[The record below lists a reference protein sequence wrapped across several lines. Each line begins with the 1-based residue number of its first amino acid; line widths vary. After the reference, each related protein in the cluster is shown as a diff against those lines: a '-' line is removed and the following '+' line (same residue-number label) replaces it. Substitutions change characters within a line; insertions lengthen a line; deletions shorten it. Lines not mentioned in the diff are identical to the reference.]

1 MATHG
6 TVSQYQQ
13 SKETWTTYVE
23 RLNHYF
29 IANDVADE
37 GKKRSILLSACGS
50 STYKL
55 IRSLVEVGQLATTP
69 YSEITKLVAGYYQP
83 IPSEIVQR
91 YKFNTRVRASGE
103 LIATYVAAL
112 RELSEYCNY
121 GDKLHEML
129 RDRLVCG
136 VNHDT
141 IQRKLLAE
149 TDLTYEKAYTLAQAI
164 EASERDTLDLKG
176 SKNSSAPLL
185 PLPEVNYSRT
195 FKHSKGKIP
204 TKRGNPT
211 CYRCGGPHLA
221 PACKFIN
228 SECKFCK
235 KKGHIARVCRK
246 AQQESKVGKETNFV
260 LQDMPEDQCADHT
273 HSLCIVRDQASDPL
287 HVQVALNT
295 VQVEMLLDT
304 GASVSLINLLTY
316 QMLQQHKVVAPLQ
329 NSSIQ
334 LRTYTGQP
342 IRVLGRLPVQ
352 AEYMGKLVDVCVHV
366 VEGDGPNLMG
376 RDWLSLLEVNLGEVN
391 LLKND
396 CLLQTLLN
404 KHCSIF
410 NDELG
415 CMKDMKV
422 RLLIDSTAKPKFFK
436 PRSVPFTLRDKV
448 ETELQRLESLG
459 IISPVKFSKWAAP
472 IVPVVKKNGTVRIC
486 GDYKVT
492 ANRATLTE
500 SYPLPLVDELMTDLA
515 GGKYFTK
522 LDLSQ
527 AYLQLPLDNES
538 SELLTINTHKGLF
551 KYNRLPF
558 GVSSAPAIFQR
569 SMETLLRGLNGV
581 SVYLDDILV
590 TGSTHENHLH
600 NLAAVL
606 EQIEQ
611 AGLRLNRSKCFFL
624 QPRLEY
630 LGHVI
635 DEAGRHPTE
644 DKIRA
649 IKEAPA
655 PTNITELRSFLGMI
669 TYYSKFLP
677 NMSTKL
683 TPLYALLAKKKRWSW
698 HTKEEAAFQ
707 LAKQALHSDAV
718 LVHFDSSKPLI
729 LACDASQYG
738 IGAVLSHVFE
748 DGREKPIAYT
758 SRTLNPAEKRY
769 SQLEKEGLAIVSGI
783 KKFHN
788 FLYGR
793 HFIIESDHRPLSFL
807 FNEAKGIPQMA
818 SSLIQRWAITL
829 SAYNY
834 TICYKKGKTLCN
846 ADALSRLP
854 RPVTTATDDTC
865 TELVNLVQHMSST
878 CVSALHIKDWTTK
891 DPLLSKV
898 RRFIQLGWPNNVT
911 EVPCKP
917 YFSRKGELSVL
928 DGCILWGTRVVI
940 PPPGRQPLLK
950 ELHQAHPGVT
960 KMKAL
965 ARSYIWWPNM
975 DTDIETLVKT
985 CTECQESRPSPPTA
999 PLHPWEWPASP
1010 WSRLHI
1016 DFAGPYLGHM
1026 FLVLVDAHSKWMD
1039 VRLMHSIKAH
1049 STIEQLR
1056 MIFATHGIPQKIVSD
1071 NGPTFTSQEFKTF
1084 MTQNGVLHITSAPYH
1099 PSTNGL
1105 AERAVQTFKQAL
1117 KRIQGSSIQE
1127 KLSKFLF
1134 QYRITPHTTTGI
1146 APAELLMGRRLR
1158 SRLDLLFPTVSQ
1170 KVESKQL
1177 KQKKEHDA
1185 TKPVRTFSIGDLV
1198 YVEDFTA
1205 SPQKWIPGKIVEVTG
1220 PLSYC
1225 IELLDGSTVRRHVDN
1240 VIQRC
1245 LTDVP
1250 ISPAVLAPTPVSVQP
1265 VDPLA
1270 LPDLPSSLDLT
1281 QPVPPL
1287 DPPPARTPTPPR
1299 RSTRT
1304 RQKPARF
1311 KA

>member
-1 MATHG
+1 
-6 TVSQYQQ
+6 
-13 SKETWTTYVE
+13 
-23 RLNHYF
+23 
-29 IANDVADE
+29 
-37 GKKRSILLSACGS
+37 
-50 STYKL
+50 
-55 IRSLVEVGQLATTP
+55 
-69 YSEITKLVAGYYQP
+69 
-83 IPSEIVQR
+83 
-91 YKFNTRVRASGE
+91 
-103 LIATYVAAL
+103 
-112 RELSEYCNY
+112 
-121 GDKLHEML
+121 
-129 RDRLVCG
+129 
-136 VNHDT
+136 
-141 IQRKLLAE
+141 
-149 TDLTYEKAYTLAQAI
+149 
-164 EASERDTLDLKG
+164 
-176 SKNSSAPLL
+176 
-185 PLPEVNYSRT
+185 
-195 FKHSKGKIP
+195 
-204 TKRGNPT
+204 
-211 CYRCGGPHLA
+211 
-221 PACKFIN
+221 
-228 SECKFCK
+228 
-235 KKGHIARVCRK
+235 
-246 AQQESKVGKETNFV
+246 
-260 LQDMPEDQCADHT
+260 
-273 HSLCIVRDQASDPL
+273 
-287 HVQVALNT
+287 
-295 VQVEMLLDT
+295 
-304 GASVSLINLLTY
+304 
-316 QMLQQHKVVAPLQ
+316 
-329 NSSIQ
+329 
-334 LRTYTGQP
+334 
-342 IRVLGRLPVQ
+342 
-352 AEYMGKLVDVCVHV
+352 MGKLVDVCVHV

-396 CLLQTLLN
+396 CLLQTVLD
-404 KHCSIF
+404 KHCSVF

-422 RLLIDSTAKPKFFK
+422 KLLIDSAAKPKFFK

-472 IVPVVKKNGTVRIC
+472 IVPVVKKNGTVCIC

-527 AYLQLPLDNES
+527 AYLQLPLDIES
-538 SELLTINTHKGLF
+538 FELLTINTHKGLF

-655 PTNITELRSFLGMI
+655 PTNITELCSFFGMI

-738 IGAVLSHVFE
+738 IGAVLFHVFE

-818 SSLIQRWAITL
+818 SSCIQRWAITL

-834 TICYKKGKTLCN
+834 TICFKKGKTLCN

-854 RPVTTATDDTC
+854 HPVTTATDDTC

-928 DGCILWGTRVVI
+928 DGCILWGTHVVI
-940 PPPGRQPLLK
+940 SPPGRQLLLK

-965 ARSYIWWPNM
+965 ACSYIWWPNM

-985 CTECQESRPSPPTA
+985 CTECQESRPSQPTT

-1016 DFAGPYLGHM
+1016 DFAGPYLGHI

-1049 STIEQLR
+1049 STIGQLR

-1146 APAELLMGRRLR
+1146 APAELFMGRRLR

-1177 KQKKEHDA
+1177 KQKEEHDS
-1185 TKPVRTFSIGDLV
+1185 TKPVRTFSIGDIV
-1198 YVEDFTA
+1198 YVEDYTA
-1205 SPQKWIPGKIVEVTG
+1205 SPQKWIPRKIVEVTG
-1220 PLSYC
+1220 PLS
-1225 IELLDGSTVRRHVDN
+1225 LH
-1240 VIQRC
+1240 
-1245 LTDVP
+1245 
-1250 ISPAVLAPTPVSVQP
+1250 
-1265 VDPLA
+1265 
-1270 LPDLPSSLDLT
+1270 
-1281 QPVPPL
+1281 
-1287 DPPPARTPTPPR
+1287 
-1299 RSTRT
+1299 
-1304 RQKPARF
+1304 
-1311 KA
+1311 

>member
-69 YSEITKLVAGYYQP
+69 YSEITKMVAGYYQP
-83 IPSEIVQR
+83 IPSEIIQR

-149 TDLTYEKAYTLAQAI
+149 PDLTYEKAYTLAQAI
-164 EASERDTLDLKG
+164 EASERDSLDLKG

-185 PLPEVNYSRT
+185 PWPGVNYSRT

-235 KKGHIARVCRK
+235 KKGYIARVCRK
-246 AQQESKVGKETNFV
+246 AQQESKVGKETNVV

-304 GASVSLINLLTY
+304 GASVSLINLPTY

-329 NSSIQ
+329 NFSIQ

-342 IRVLGRLPVQ
+342 IHVLGMLPVQ

-415 CMKDMKV
+415 YMKDMKV

-527 AYLQLPLDNES
+527 AYLQLPLDHES

-611 AGLRLNRSKCFFL
+611 AG
-624 QPRLEY
+624 
-630 LGHVI
+630 
-635 DEAGRHPTE
+635 
-644 DKIRA
+644 
-649 IKEAPA
+649 
-655 PTNITELRSFLGMI
+655 TN
-669 TYYSKFLP
+669 
-677 NMSTKL
+677 
-683 TPLYALLAKKKRWSW
+683 
-698 HTKEEAAFQ
+698 
-707 LAKQALHSDAV
+707 
-718 LVHFDSSKPLI
+718 
-729 LACDASQYG
+729 
-738 IGAVLSHVFE
+738 
-748 DGREKPIAYT
+748 
-758 SRTLNPAEKRY
+758 
-769 SQLEKEGLAIVSGI
+769 
-783 KKFHN
+783 
-788 FLYGR
+788 
-793 HFIIESDHRPLSFL
+793 
-807 FNEAKGIPQMA
+807 
-818 SSLIQRWAITL
+818 
-829 SAYNY
+829 
-834 TICYKKGKTLCN
+834 
-846 ADALSRLP
+846 
-854 RPVTTATDDTC
+854 
-865 TELVNLVQHMSST
+865 
-878 CVSALHIKDWTTK
+878 
-891 DPLLSKV
+891 
-898 RRFIQLGWPNNVT
+898 
-911 EVPCKP
+911 
-917 YFSRKGELSVL
+917 
-928 DGCILWGTRVVI
+928 
-940 PPPGRQPLLK
+940 
-950 ELHQAHPGVT
+950 
-960 KMKAL
+960 
-965 ARSYIWWPNM
+965 
-975 DTDIETLVKT
+975 
-985 CTECQESRPSPPTA
+985 
-999 PLHPWEWPASP
+999 
-1010 WSRLHI
+1010 
-1016 DFAGPYLGHM
+1016 
-1026 FLVLVDAHSKWMD
+1026 
-1039 VRLMHSIKAH
+1039 
-1049 STIEQLR
+1049 
-1056 MIFATHGIPQKIVSD
+1056 
-1071 NGPTFTSQEFKTF
+1071 
-1084 MTQNGVLHITSAPYH
+1084 
-1099 PSTNGL
+1099 
-1105 AERAVQTFKQAL
+1105 
-1117 KRIQGSSIQE
+1117 
-1127 KLSKFLF
+1127 
-1134 QYRITPHTTTGI
+1134 
-1146 APAELLMGRRLR
+1146 
-1158 SRLDLLFPTVSQ
+1158 
-1170 KVESKQL
+1170 
-1177 KQKKEHDA
+1177 
-1185 TKPVRTFSIGDLV
+1185 
-1198 YVEDFTA
+1198 
-1205 SPQKWIPGKIVEVTG
+1205 
-1220 PLSYC
+1220 
-1225 IELLDGSTVRRHVDN
+1225 
-1240 VIQRC
+1240 
-1245 LTDVP
+1245 
-1250 ISPAVLAPTPVSVQP
+1250 
-1265 VDPLA
+1265 
-1270 LPDLPSSLDLT
+1270 
-1281 QPVPPL
+1281 
-1287 DPPPARTPTPPR
+1287 
-1299 RSTRT
+1299 
-1304 RQKPARF
+1304 
-1311 KA
+1311 